1 MSSHFLNLRLPQYS
15 YFYHIGVVF
24 YLIMSNEHLVLRLYH
39 EKIPYR
45 KRASFLLEFQNG
57 RSRILP
63 LLGIVFCQSLD
74 RDKPVTSSQSLVEK
88 KHLIFQ

>member
-1 MSSHFLNLRLPQYS
+1 MFSHFLNLRSPQYS

-24 YLIMSNEHLVLRLYH
+24 YLTKLDEHLGLRLYH

-63 LLGIVFCQSLD
+63 LLGIVFYQSLD
-74 RDKPVTSSQSLVEK
+74 RDKPATSSQSLVEK

>member
-1 MSSHFLNLRLPQYS
+1 
-15 YFYHIGVVF
+15 
-24 YLIMSNEHLVLRLYH
+24 MSNEHLVLRSYH
-39 EKIPYR
+39 VKIPYR

-63 LLGIVFCQSLD
+63 LLGIVFYQSLD
-74 RDKPVTSSQSLVEK
+74 RDKLATSSQNLVEK